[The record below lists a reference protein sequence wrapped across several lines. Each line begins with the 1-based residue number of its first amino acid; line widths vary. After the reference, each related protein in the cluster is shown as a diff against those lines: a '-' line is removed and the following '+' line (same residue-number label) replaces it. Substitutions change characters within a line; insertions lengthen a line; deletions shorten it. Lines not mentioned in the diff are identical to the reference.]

1 MMDKPYNP
9 WPCGK
14 LDPEQQ
20 RSEISELLDLGYEF
34 DDPREIVGIFERKIA
49 DFAGS
54 KYAVAV
60 DSCTNA
66 LFLSLKYWNK
76 SGAVAIPARTYCSV
90 PMAIVHAGYSPIFK
104 SYAEWSGYY
113 VLAPFPV
120 VDSAGRFKRGMYID
134 CVLQCLSF
142 QIKKRLPIG
151 KGGMIL
157 TDSKKAYDWL
167 KLASFE
173 GRNITVPYDQDQFS
187 MVGWNMYMTPEDAA
201 RGILLFDQL
210 IANKGQC
217 WDDVVGSDS
226 FTDLSKQKIFER
238 TER

>member
-1 MMDKPYNP
+1 MTDKPYNP

-14 LDPEQQ
+14 LLPEQE
-20 RSEISELLDLGYEF
+20 RPELGMLKARF
-34 DDPREIVGIFERKIA
+34 DDPRKVVEVFERKIA

-66 LFLSLKYWNK
+66 LFLSLKYCNAH
-76 SGAVAIPARTYCSV
+76 GTVAIPAKTYCSV
-90 PMAIVHAGYSPIFK
+90 PMAIIHAGCRPRLKRSTEWYGIYALEPFK
-104 SYAEWSGYY
+104 
-113 VLAPFPV
+113 V
-120 VDSAGRFKRGMYID
+120 VDSAGRFRRRMYNGYD
-134 CVLQCLSF
+134 GWLHCLSF
-142 QIKKRLPIG
+142 QLKKRLPIG

-157 TDSKKAYDWL
+157 TDSKEAYEWL

-173 GRNITVPYDQDQFS
+173 GRSMDVPYDQDQFS

-210 IANKGQC
+210 IANKDQC

-238 TER
+238 ITK